1 MRHEVEVDKLQN
13 NKNVLTHSHT
23 FATHSNNGAE
33 SLRIAQHMT
42 MGGKLESDFENALR
56 IHVYEALDMMKQLDS
71 ELFRW
76 QRYAL
81 HVVQVITTGIRETRD
96 SSCRGEDFERQH
108 SGEAEYHSHGRK

>member
-1 MRHEVEVDKLQN
+1 MVEVNKLET
-13 NKNVLTHSHT
+13 KTIKMCSTHSHM